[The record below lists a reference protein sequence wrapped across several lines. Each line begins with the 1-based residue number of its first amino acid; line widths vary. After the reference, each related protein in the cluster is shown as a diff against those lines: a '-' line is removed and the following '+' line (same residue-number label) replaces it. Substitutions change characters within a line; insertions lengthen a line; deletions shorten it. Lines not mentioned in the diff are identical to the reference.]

1 MNFTQDQINEKA
13 VTLAYRGAKLS
24 AKLLQ
29 KILKKLLVE
38 LETAGKK
45 MSAPKSYH
53 GKQTVKQLAG
63 QNAGLTNIEITDAN
77 IKSFE
82 PVARKYGIDFALKKD
97 ASETPPKWLVFFKA
111 RDADAMTAAFKE
123 FTAKAVKRSAPEKP
137 SLLAAL
143 KQAKAL
149 AAQLATDKVKNKDR
163 GLER

>member
-1 MNFTQDQINEKA
+1 MNTQDQVNEKSI
-13 VTLAYRGAKLS
+13 TLVIKGAKLTG
-24 AKLLQ
+24 KLLQ
-29 KILKKLLVE
+29 KALKKLLGE
-38 LETAGKK
+38 LQRAEKRLV
-45 MSAPKSYH
+45 APKSYK

-123 FTAKAVKRSAPEKP
+123 FTAKAMKHNAPEKP
-137 SLLAAL
+137 SLLASL
-143 KQAKAL
+143 KKAKEL
-149 AAQLATDKVKNKDR
+149 AATLATDKVKNKDR
-163 GLER
+163 GMEL